1 METIHS
7 AVHSFLL
14 VLVLLFH
21 IFGIFDPD
29 VIADGLT
36 DDMIPASKGASVVSP
51 TLNGQRDCEGDN
63 ASFFSARFGGVDDI
77 TDVRLHES
85 VLNEVEE
92 NPILFVII
100 FSFHFAFKLE
110 PTFMNILVNHFDH
123 DVPAHRKAKILEV
136 VIHGVF
142 IVDLN
147 SWGSTPRAFGTQ

>member
-36 DDMIPASKGASVVSP
+36 DDMIPASNGASAVSP

-63 ASFFSARFGGVDDI
+63 ASFFSARFGEVDDI
-77 TDVRLHES
+77 TDFRFHES

-92 NPILFVII
+92 IPYV
-100 FSFHFAFKLE
+100 S
-110 PTFMNILVNHFDH
+110 
-123 DVPAHRKAKILEV
+123 
-136 VIHGVF
+136 
-142 IVDLN
+142 
-147 SWGSTPRAFGTQ
+147 